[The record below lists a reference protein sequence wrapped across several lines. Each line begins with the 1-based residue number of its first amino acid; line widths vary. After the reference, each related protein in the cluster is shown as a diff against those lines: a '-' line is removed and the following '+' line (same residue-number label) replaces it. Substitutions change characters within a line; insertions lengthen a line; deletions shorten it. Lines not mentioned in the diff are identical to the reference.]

1 MFLKFINNAETE
13 RRPMSTQKSNNENL
27 SPSALR
33 RQREREH
40 RYQTILAAAETLFAK
55 EGYHKS
61 SMELIAN
68 ASEMSVGAV
77 YFYFKNKEDLI
88 IQLMNEIGYLM
99 RKTLGTVFKQHG
111 ATMEGFKQAGYA
123 FFEDFCVNYPEKCAI
138 LFRESVGKS
147 PEVEDHR
154 KKLFD
159 KCTGDVRDAL
169 MAVCKNQGLTFKGK
183 YSAEVIPV
191 SIMGIY
197 ERVAY
202 QYLFWQD
209 ESHGIQLIG
218 KDAVTF
224 LIGGVNN
231 LINESTK
238 A

>member
-1 MFLKFINNAETE
+1 MPAKKLK
-13 RRPMSTQKSNNENL
+13 NEKL

-40 RYQTILAAAETLFAK
+40 RYQTILSAAEKLFAT

-61 SMELIAN
+61 SMEQIAN
-68 ASEMSVGAV
+68 ASEVSVGAV

-99 RKTLGTVFKQHG
+99 RKTLGSVFKQHG
-111 ATMEGFKQAGYA
+111 TTMEGFKQAGYA

-147 PEVEDHR
+147 PEMEDHR

-159 KCTGDVRDAL
+159 KCTGDVRNAL
-169 MAVCKNQGLTFKGK
+169 IAVCENQGLSFKGK
-183 YSAEVIPV
+183 YSAEVISV

-202 QYLFWQD
+202 QYLFWHD
-209 ESHGIQLIG
+209 ESHGIKLIG
-218 KDAVTF
+218 RDAVAF
-224 LIGGVNN
+224 LLGGVNN
-231 LINESTK
+231 LLNETSCT
-238 A
+238 